1 MDFNKFKTQLAQST
15 KQAFLEIYTQNP
27 EQDIYAFALCN
38 NDSTISIHPSAN
50 SIEYLNEVADENDFH
65 FYKFE
70 PSEWKFEQHQSKRL
84 FDEINENCKKIVN
97 EHDDDEDWFY
107 HFQNQINDACI
118 EVLENLKAE
127 NFKIIGIEQTSNSEK
142 ITDFPIH
149 KDEKYALVLGNEV
162 DGLSDEAFEFYDTF
176 LEIPQLGTKHSL
188 NVSVCGGIVMW
199 EFFKSL

>member
-127 NFKIIGIEQTSNSEK
+127 NFFQTETGKDIFLNFSVIDEDLNAKKQELIISKLN
-142 ITDFPIH
+142 
-149 KDEKYALVLGNEV
+149 
-162 DGLSDEAFEFYDTF
+162 
-176 LEIPQLGTKHSL
+176 HSSYK
-188 NVSVCGGIVMW
+188 NDYVEWM
-199 EFFKSL
+199 KSWNR